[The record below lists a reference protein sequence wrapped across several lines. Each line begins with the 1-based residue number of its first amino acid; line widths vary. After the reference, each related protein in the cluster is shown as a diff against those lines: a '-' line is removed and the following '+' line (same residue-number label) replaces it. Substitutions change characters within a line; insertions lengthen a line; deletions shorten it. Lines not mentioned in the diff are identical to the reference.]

1 MVRKFMVVVA
11 VIAVLTVGGMAIA
24 EDGDYAPSDPQAD
37 QPVMVAG
44 AGADY
49 APSDPQADQPVM
61 VA

>member
-37 QPVMVAG
+37 QPVMVA
-44 AGADY
+44 
-49 APSDPQADQPVM
+49 
-61 VA
+61 